1 MKMTEKEK
9 LIRDITTIRESINRD
24 WADLSSLSSLSHDER
39 TAIRTH
45 IEQCI
50 QELKGLIE
58 RLSYAGI
65 WVTRRSGGVVC
76 RHFDDLDA
84 ILESD
89 TSDNLRQLIFT
100 LQPPP
105 GLRGGDD
112 QLEYHQ
118 LGGRGR

>member
-1 MKMTEKEK
+1 MTDLKMLEANLDRCKAASVKQSTRR
-9 LIRDITTIRESINRD
+9 LI
-24 WADLSSLSSLSHDER
+24 SSL
-39 TAIRTH
+39 
-45 IEQCI
+45 Q
-50 QELKGLIE
+50 KG
-58 RLSYAGI
+58 SYAGI

-84 ILESD
+84 ILEFD

-112 QLEYHQ
+112 QLEYH
-118 LGGRGR
+118 